1 MWHVDTWKNVA
12 IHVTYKGLVH
22 RLNETHVQIYN
33 KNVFWICG
41 QKIHFVGRESP
52 KPTNIMKRV
61 SVALIQ
67 WESELKPQSYLVV
80 HQTGQNKYSSDSKRW
95 MKENCTM
102 TQICL
107 V

>member
-1 MWHVDTWKNVA
+1 MNCDMQIHEKNVA
-12 IHVTYKGLVH
+12 IHVIYKGSVH

-33 KNVFWICG
+33 KNVFWKCE

-67 WESELKPQSYLVV
+67 QESELKPQSYLVL
-80 HQTGQNKYSSDSKRW
+80 HQTAKIN
-95 MKENCTM
+95 T
-102 TQICL
+102 L
-107 V
+107 VIQKGG